1 MNTSSQEAKDKK
13 MSLEELKRMGRA
25 ERQRMREER
34 RRQKLD
40 SDSESEYL
48 VGKLAEIVRVTC
60 ILINLSKKNMDEFIY
75 FLCYFTS

>member
-34 RRQKLD
+34 RQKSD

-60 ILINLSKKNMDEFIY
+60 ILINLSKKNMDEFIL

>member
-34 RRQKLD
+34 RRQKSD

-60 ILINLSKKNMDEFIY
+60 ILINLSKKNMDEFIL
-75 FLCYFTS
+75 FLCS